1 MRMRWKS
8 RKTLTATTAVT
19 LIAAG
24 AALAGPGRAAE
35 AAPGAGPGTQVSGTL
50 ADGTTWIAE
59 YPQAWN
65 GTLLLYSHGFGPL
78 TAADA
83 PDPATKAAL
92 LADGYA
98 LAGSSYDP
106 NNSDWALDTAVSDQF
121 NSLAAVES
129 TVLPS
134 RPAHVIA
141 VGTSMGGL
149 VSALEAQQGAGRI
162 NGALTTCGIVGGGVN
177 LNEYQIDGEYAIAQ
191 LLGNPGTQLVG
202 FGNATTAL
210 GTAAALTA
218 DAGAA
223 QATAAGQARL
233 ALAMAFLNVT
243 PWDPSATAPA
253 PASDPAAQEKA
264 EYDTLFGGSFSIM
277 DFIELGRVSVDQA
290 DGGNATWDVGT
301 NFARVL
307 AHSPYKTQVAA
318 LYRKAGLNLHA
329 DLATLTSHTSITA
342 DPAALRS
349 LYQTSVPTG
358 RLEVPELDLHT
369 IGDNLVPVQNENNYA
384 RLVERAGSGS
394 LLRQAFTESY
404 GHCNFS
410 SAELVAG
417 VEAIM
422 HRVTRGQWGNVATA
436 ASLEQAAEATG
447 LGQAHFANYYPGPLT
462 GAVPSFKTAR
472 RISLPRRGPG
482 VAPGKLP
489 GLSARRDGGSCH
501 RALNPGRRLLG

>member
-1 MRMRWKS
+1 MRMRWHS
-8 RKTLTATTAVT
+8 RTTLIATSAVA

-24 AALAGPGRAAE
+24 AGLAVPGGAAD
-35 AAPGAGPGTQVSGTL
+35 AATGAAPGTQVGGTL
-50 ADGTTWIAE
+50 ANGTNWIAE
-59 YPQAWN
+59 YPQSWN

-83 PDPATKAAL
+83 PDPNTQAAL

-106 NNSDWALDTAVSDQF
+106 NGSEWALDTAVSDQF
-121 NSLAAVES
+121 GTLAAVES

-134 RPAHVIA
+134 RPKHVIA

-149 VSALEAQQGAGRI
+149 VSALEAQNGAGKI

-191 LLGNPGTQLVG
+191 LLGNRGTQLVG
-202 FGNATTAL
+202 FGGDSNAAL

-218 DAGAA
+218 DATTA

-243 PWDPSATAPA
+243 PWDPSAAAPA
-253 PASDPAAQEKA
+253 PASDPAAQESA
-264 EYDTLFGGSFSIM
+264 EYDTLFSGALSIM
-277 DFIELGRVSVDQA
+277 DFIELGRISFEQA
-290 DGGNATWDVGT
+290 ENGQDTWDVGT
-301 NFARVL
+301 NFAQVL
-307 AHSPYKTQVAA
+307 AASPYRTQVEA
-318 LYRKAGLNLHA
+318 LYKKAGLNLNA
-329 DLATLTSHTSITA
+329 DLADLISHTSIKA

-349 LYQTSVPTG
+349 LIVTSDPTG

-369 IGDNLVPVQNENNYA
+369 IGDNLVPVQNESNYA
-384 RLVERAGSGS
+384 QLVDRAGSGD

-410 SAELVAG
+410 PSELVAG
-417 VEAIM
+417 IEAIM
-422 HRVTRGQWGNVATA
+422 HRVTTGQWGNVTTA
-436 ASLEQAAEATG
+436 DSLERAAAATN
-447 LGQAHFANYYPGPLT
+447 LGPANFTNYYPGRLT
-462 GAVPSFKTAR
+462 GAVP
-472 RISLPRRGPG
+472 
-482 VAPGKLP
+482 
-489 GLSARRDGGSCH
+489 GL
-501 RALNPGRRLLG
+501 